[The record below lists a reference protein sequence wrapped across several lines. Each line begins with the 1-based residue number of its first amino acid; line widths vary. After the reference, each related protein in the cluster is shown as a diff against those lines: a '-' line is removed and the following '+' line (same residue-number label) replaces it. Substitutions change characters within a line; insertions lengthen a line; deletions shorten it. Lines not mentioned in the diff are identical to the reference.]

1 MPDRTLDNYPDI
13 LGYITGGKR
22 ANISVIQVA
31 SALKPRVVLAGRPL
45 EMLLLVQNAA
55 NQPVQVT
62 ATLRLPEYD
71 AKKQKGR
78 FVTKAERLVIRLEP
92 ANVGLLTLPLSTLP
106 DTAAGADYKIGMEV
120 KVAPL
125 SHDKPVRIRHPEG
138 GGVVDEQLLPETSRE
153 LIQSLKDKPW
163 TVDVSGSTITSKLTV
178 MSGKVGAFAD
188 LTPSWTTLWSLA
200 DYMDETFLLHHWAH
214 VLRDKVL
221 PALTRP
227 NILPVI
233 QEYTAKRFENVGY
246 TLQEE
251 ELRTIVR
258 LLTLMLEY
266 ANPRERDMM
275 FLLGEAYN
283 IKKYVEKDKRATQAE
298 GSEAVKLPRWCLAF
312 LRQCN
317 KDERIA
323 QYPVKAIAH
332 FAFDALLE
340 DAMLHSFDR
349 VHNLLGLD
357 LGTLEEQQLYIQQV
371 FEAMNAKQL
380 TFDLLYMPL
389 VLGGIAIADGVH
401 LTKDEKAQGIITALR
416 PMLEYRL
423 REAQKDEHAQE
434 VYKMA
439 TQLLDLSASKYNFS
453 EW

>member
-1 MPDRTLDNYPDI
+1 MPNRTLDNYPDI
-13 LGYITGGKR
+13 LGYITGGTR
-22 ANISVIQVA
+22 ANIGVIQVA
-31 SALKPRVVLAGRPL
+31 SALKPRVALAGRPL
-45 EMLLLVQNAA
+45 EMLLLVQNAS

-62 ATLRLPEYD
+62 ATLRLPEQD

-78 FVTKAERLVIRLEP
+78 FVTKAERLVIRLES

-106 DTAAGADYKIGMEV
+106 DTAVSAEYKISMEV

-125 SHDKPVRIRHPEG
+125 SNEKPARIRHPQG
-138 GGVVDEQLLPETSRE
+138 GGAVDDTMLTEASRD
-153 LIQSLKDKPW
+153 LIQSLKEKAW
-163 TVDVSGSTITSKLTV
+163 TADVSGNTITTKLTI

-188 LTPSWTTLWSLA
+188 LTPTWTTLWTLA
-200 DYMDETFLLHHWAH
+200 DYMDERFLLYHWAH

-233 QEYTAKRFENVGY
+233 QEYAAKRFADVGY

-266 ANPRERDMM
+266 ANPRERDML

-283 IKKYVEKDKRATQAE
+283 IKKYVENDPRATQTE
-298 GSEAVKLPRWCLAF
+298 ESQTIKLPRWCLAF

-340 DAMLHSFDR
+340 DAMMHSFDR
-349 VHNLLGLD
+349 IHNALGID
-357 LGTLEEQQLYIQQV
+357 LGTLEEQQIYIQQV
-371 FEAMNAKQL
+371 FNALNSKQL

-401 LTKDEKAQGIITALR
+401 LSKEEKSQDIIMALR
-416 PMLEYRL
+416 PMLER
-423 REAQKDEHAQE
+423 RFKEQNEHTHP
-434 VYKMA
+434 VYDMA
-439 TQLLDLSASKYNFS
+439 SQLLEQVANKYNFS